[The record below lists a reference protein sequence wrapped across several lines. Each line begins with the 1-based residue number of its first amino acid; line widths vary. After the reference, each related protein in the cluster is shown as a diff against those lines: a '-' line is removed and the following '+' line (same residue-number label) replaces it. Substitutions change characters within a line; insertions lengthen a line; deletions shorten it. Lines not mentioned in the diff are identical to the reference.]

1 MIRKATLL
9 VAVFGASAVTASLMV
24 QAAGPVAEVV
34 YRNGRI
40 YTLNSQSSV
49 LTAVAVM
56 DGKFLAIGGEAD
68 VKPFIGP
75 QTQVIDLGGSP

>member
-1 MIRKATLL
+1 M
-9 VAVFGASAVTASLMV
+9 
-24 QAAGPVAEVV
+24 AEAV